1 MSGKFNIVAVIEH
14 YTGDV
19 LSLGGGWVKLKCP
32 VHDENNPSASYKSD
46 KGSVRCFGCGFFGD
60 AIDLIQRKEG
70 LDYGEAR
77 ERASEITGETLDGT
91 SLFTR
96 QEPVGRCKPV
106 RLFDGNHA
114 PPRRTSAATVVRRK
128 PRRI

>member
-1 MSGKFNIVAVIEH
+1 MAEKFSIIAVIEH

-19 LSLGGGWVKLKCP
+19 LSVGGGWTKLKCP
-32 VHDENNPSASYKSD
+32 VHDENNASASYNSD
-46 KGSVRCFGCGFFGD
+46 KGSFRCFGCGFYGD

-77 ERASEITGETLDGT
+77 ERAAEITGETLDGT
-91 SLFTR
+91 SIFTR
-96 QEPVGRCKPV
+96 NEPVGRAKPV
-106 RLFDGNHA
+106 RLFDGTTG
-114 PPRRTSAATVVRRK
+114 PPRRTHGSGPVRRK